1 MSEVKEEPAATNSTS
16 KEPTDF
22 SLDNLQLQFE
32 QCLQEDN
39 LLSLEKYIFGMFD
52 IENLYLI
59 FCNSTLVKKNLFFKE
74 ILAWP

>member
-39 LLSLEKYIFGMFD
+39 LLSLEKYIYGKSYID
-52 IENLYLI
+52 TI
-59 FCNSTLVKKNLFFKE
+59 STF
-74 ILAWP
+74 